1 MSGCVFIGDINVTIF
16 NETDLTRLFREALKT
31 KIIKTRKELSE
42 VESTSIPIAVK
53 RMREDLNKMVDLLS
67 KIESNNLDVR
77 LVSRDY

>member
-1 MSGCVFIGDINVTIF
+1 VTIF

>member
-1 MSGCVFIGDINVTIF
+1 MTIF